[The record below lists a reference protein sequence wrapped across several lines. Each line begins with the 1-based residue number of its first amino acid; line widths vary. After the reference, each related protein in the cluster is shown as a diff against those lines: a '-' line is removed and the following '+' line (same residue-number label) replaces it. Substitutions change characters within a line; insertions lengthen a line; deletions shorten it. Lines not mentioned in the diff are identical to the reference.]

1 MRVHRGTVQAQPGQS
16 LVGSISAIT
25 SRVVLAEYP
34 LFGRVGRIGLVAE
47 RADRGYF
54 LDGHTAS
61 ARPGWVE
68 VTGGTLSLAA
78 AHQHKG
84 CGSHLAC
91 GLPVTVARLWLKRG
105 LPSSK

>member
-1 MRVHRGTVQAQPGQS
+1 
-16 LVGSISAIT
+16 
-25 SRVVLAEYP
+25 LAW
-34 LFGRVGRIGLVAE
+34 FGRIEDAH
-47 RADRGYF
+47 RGYF
-54 LDGHTAS
+54 LDRHTAS

>member
-1 MRVHRGTVQAQPGQS
+1 M
-16 LVGSISAIT
+16 SA
-25 SRVVLAEYP
+25 L
-34 LFGRVGRIGLVAE
+34 
-47 RADRGYF
+47 RGYF

-91 GLPVTVARLWLKRG
+91 GLPVTGGEAVAQEGFAQLEVA
-105 LPSSK
+105 LPSSPTSAEV